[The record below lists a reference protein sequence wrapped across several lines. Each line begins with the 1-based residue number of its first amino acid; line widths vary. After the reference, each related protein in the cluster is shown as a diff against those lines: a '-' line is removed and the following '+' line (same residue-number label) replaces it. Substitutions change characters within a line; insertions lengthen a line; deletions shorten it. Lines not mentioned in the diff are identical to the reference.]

1 MTPETSITKQESEL
15 MRPERTRDV
24 WSYMPKVDVVEME
37 DELLVLAD
45 TPGADAKCMDV
56 RYEQGVLT
64 IHGKVEPRQNESTTN
79 YLLCEYGVGD
89 YYRTLTI
96 GEGIDADKISAELTN
111 GVLELHLPKTQAYK
125 PRKITVRGS

>member
-15 MRPERTRDV
+15 MRPERTRDA

-64 IHGKVEPRQNESTTN
+64 IHGKVEPRQDESKTN